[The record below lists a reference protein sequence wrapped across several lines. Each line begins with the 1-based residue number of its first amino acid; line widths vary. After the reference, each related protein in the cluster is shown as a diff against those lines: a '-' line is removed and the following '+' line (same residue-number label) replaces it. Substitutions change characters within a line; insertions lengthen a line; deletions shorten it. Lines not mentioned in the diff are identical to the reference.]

1 MLALGQI
8 NAQMETAVLSENVCG
23 GQIPAALA
31 RILVI
36 LRLDHVVRIW
46 KSRFILS
53 LDLSI
58 DINIIA
64 EMSP

>member
-8 NAQMETAVLSENVCG
+8 NAQMETAVLSENVCA

-36 LRLDHVVRIW
+36 LRLDPVVRIW

-58 DINIIA
+58 DINN
-64 EMSP
+64 S